1 MNIVQKS
8 LAIGIAT
15 VGVGCASATLPP
27 EQLSSAE
34 ASVRAAQELGAQNVP
49 KAELHLRLAK
59 EEVVAARKLAENGD
73 EDLGKMQ
80 LERAKADAELAVALS
95 RQATAQQNLE
105 GVSKSAVATP
115 QSAVQAE
122 R

>member
-8 LAIGIAT
+8 ITLGIAT
-15 VGVGCASATLPP
+15 VSMACATAALPP
-27 EQLSSAE
+27 EQLASTE
-34 ASVRAAQELGAQNVP
+34 ASLRAAQELGAQSIP

-59 EEVVAARKLAENGD
+59 EEVAQARKFAESGD

-95 RQATAQQNLE
+95 REATAQQNLG
-105 GVSKSAVATP
+105 GVSQNAVTAP
-115 QSAVQAE
+115 QPAVQAE